1 MKITN
6 KQHKDAINFTI
17 FMDDLHF
24 LLLDL
29 EVLTEALES
38 NNQFSNDLVKESRF
52 NKLINEQIADKVREI
67 RFMFNDIVWNDSS
80 TTPSSLEDDDDN
92 SN

>member
-6 KQHKDAINFTI
+6 KQHNDAINFTI

-38 NNQFSNDLVKESRF
+38 NNQFSDDLVKKTRF
-52 NKLINEQIADKVREI
+52 VKLINEQIADKIREI
-67 RFMFNDIVWNDSS
+67 RMMFNDIVWNDSS
-80 TTPSSLEDDDDN
+80 TTSSSLEDDDDN